1 MKGYNSL
8 GRDRPSGS
16 SKKGQ
21 GVNLV
26 EFESDMEDDPQGIR
40 ALSKVDFTW
49 AGIHC
54 SKKDYSSPSS
64 AAIALEQSKARISDL
79 LTEARSTQVHSFK
92 RAMGQLV

>member
-1 MKGYNSL
+1 M
-8 GRDRPSGS
+8 
-16 SKKGQ
+16 
-21 GVNLV
+21 V